1 MCPSSSTIIPYTYER
16 GFKKKKVYIAKIF
29 SILSLLFVLGYYL
42 GTFLTPSPKFC
53 PSEEPCTRPDLF
65 AIEFVCLSCFLYM
78 SYNSILFW
86 QVRQV
91 QRKEFPATTLGR
103 VFSLHTQSQNMTAFS
118 LVFQGWDLLVTPF
131 IPEFAT
137 PIMLLHHVLAAF
149 VSYVALEY
157 QIFNYYA
164 MFYFALSEV
173 SSIPLVVLSLS
184 KYYPPQEGSLLEML
198 KGLAEPL
205 FAITFS
211 YYRVFLWTQIT
222 YKLWQDGI
230 YVIRMKLVD
239 SYRPGKT
246 WTLYV
251 ILFSALILSFMQFYW
266 FTLVLSAV
274 MATLTGSATHE
285 VTT

>member
-1 MCPSSSTIIPYTYER
+1 MCSTSSITIPYTHD
-16 GFKKKKVYIAKIF
+16 GGLKKTKVYIAKIF
-29 SILSLLFVLGYYL
+29 TILSLLFVLGYYL
-42 GTFLTPSPKFC
+42 GTFLTPSQKFC
-53 PSEEPCTRPDLF
+53 PSEDPCTRPDLF

-86 QVRQV
+86 QVRQL
-91 QRKEFPATTLGR
+91 QKKEFPATALGR
-103 VFSLHTQSQNMTAFS
+103 VFSLHNKSQNMTAFS
-118 LVFQGWDLLVTPF
+118 LVFQGWDLIVTPF

-137 PIMLLHHVLAAF
+137 SIMLLHHTLAAF

-157 QIFNYYA
+157 QILHYYA

-184 KYYPPQEGSLLEML
+184 KYYPPQEGSFFEML

-205 FAITFS
+205 FAVTFS
-211 YYRVFLWTQIT
+211 YYRVFLWTQVT
-222 YKLWQDGI
+222 YNLWKDVSH
-230 YVIRMKLVD
+230 VINMKLVD

-251 ILFSALILSFMQFYW
+251 ILVTAGLLSFMQFYW

-274 MATLTGSATHE
+274 ISSLTGNATHE

>member
-1 MCPSSSTIIPYTYER
+1 
-16 GFKKKKVYIAKIF
+16 
-29 SILSLLFVLGYYL
+29 
-42 GTFLTPSPKFC
+42 
-53 PSEEPCTRPDLF
+53 
-65 AIEFVCLSCFLYM
+65 M
-78 SYNSILFW
+78 SYNAILFW

-91 QRKEFPATTLGR
+91 QKKEFPSTTLGR
-103 VFSLHTQSQNMTAFS
+103 VFSLHNKSQNMTAFS
-118 LVFQGWDLLVTPF
+118 LVFQGWDLIVTPF

-137 PIMLLHHVLAAF
+137 PIMLLHHTLAAC

-164 MFYFALSEV
+164 IFYFALSEV

-184 KYYPPQEGSLLEML
+184 KYYPPQEGSFFEIL

-205 FAITFS
+205 FAVTFS
-211 YYRVFLWTQIT
+211 YYRVFLWTKVT
-222 YKLWQDGI
+222 YNLWKDVS
-230 YVIRMKLVD
+230 YVIKMKLVD

-251 ILFSALILSFMQFYW
+251 ILVTALILTFMQFYW

-274 MATLTGSATHE
+274 IATLTGSGSHE